1 MGLVGRL
8 HRCEWRI
15 KGIKAVVCVLRA
27 PVGVPWARGTRL
39 GEAQISQ
46 TLRVQKFIVQ
56 LGGKGTRLGRARLG
70 RPGVRRPRMAL
81 AWARVQ
87 ACGIS
92 GFARCRHGRRGA
104 VSAGLQHGLV

>member
-1 MGLVGRL
+1 M
-8 HRCEWRI
+8 
-15 KGIKAVVCVLRA
+15 CVLRA

-70 RPGVRRPRMAL
+70 RPGVRRPCMAL
-81 AWARVQ
+81 ALARVQ
-87 ACGIS
+87 ACGMS
-92 GFARCRHGRRGA
+92 GIARRRHGGRGA
-104 VSAGLQHGLV
+104 ARAGLQHGLV